1 MPPTMTIRDVA
12 SADHNQWLKLWDGY
26 NAFYQRVGPTAVS
39 SAVTETTWARFFDSY
54 EPIHC
59 IVAEENGTLIGIAHY
74 LFHRN
79 TTMLGP
85 TCYMQDLFTSEEA
98 RGRGAGSGL
107 IDAVYQR
114 AKTAGSTRVYWHT
127 HETNMTAR
135 RVYDAIAQN
144 SGFLV
149 YTKDL

>member
-1 MPPTMTIRDVA
+1 MPPTMTIRNAA
-12 SADHNQWLKLWDGY
+12 SADHDQWLKLWDGY

-85 TCYMQDLFTSEEA
+85 TFYLQDLFTSEEA

-107 IDAVYQR
+107 INAVYQR
-114 AKTAGSTRVYWHT
+114 AKVAGTTRVYWHT